1 MEVAGILAGGRP
13 AANQRPHSDFLYSI
27 LHSCLSEPRIDFWD
41 FDICIGIGIFDICA
55 FFFFGLQCAD

>member
-27 LHSCLSEPRIDFWD
+27 LHSCLSEPGLIF
-41 FDICIGIGIFDICA
+41 GIFDICA
-55 FFFFGLQCAD
+55 LMDIFILFFIFKCAD